1 MEEVTIK
8 CACGHT
14 SHRITFSYDED
25 YGYVYVTY
33 FLDTFTTVWQR
44 LYHAFRYIFFGELIC
59 MGDAHLDKNEV
70 LKLKEWLDKKE
81 SQCAS

>member
-8 CACGHT
+8 CGCGHA

-25 YGYVYVTY
+25 WKFFYVTY

-44 LYHAFRYIFFGELIC
+44 LYYAFRYIFFGELIC
-59 MGDAHLDKNEV
+59 MGDIHLEKEEV
-70 LKLKEWLDKKE
+70 LKLKEWLNE
-81 SQCAS
+81 RC